1 MNVLNDTWRGLV
13 ERRLWPVALLLLAAA
28 ASIPF
33 LIAKDDPA
41 TPASVAAPA
50 ASAETGG
57 PAPSIVAVASTAQRE
72 IGRDVIG
79 SRKDPFRP
87 AVAAKKATAVETG
100 GAGGTAI
107 APVTEP
113 SSGGGG
119 GGGEAPAPS
128 TGGGMTP
135 TTPGV
140 GITPDPGKVYEIA
153 ALAVRFGETSGAREV
168 RTLRRLK
175 ALPSVA
181 EPVLIYLGLKRDDKT
196 AVFMVDSGA
205 VAHGEGHCQ
214 PSDQNCQT
222 IQIEVGETEFIDVA
236 DGDRTVR
243 YQLDVLKV
251 RRKRTTS
258 AAAARRARLATASG
272 GKTLLRE
279 RWNRLGRWRYNES
292 TGHVREIGDKA
303 YAEDLARAR
312 ARAAE

>member
-33 LIAKDDPA
+33 LIAKDDPPA
-41 TPASVAAPA
+41 PASVVAPA
-50 ASAETGG
+50 ASSETDG
-57 PAPSIVAVASTAQRE
+57 PAQSIVAVASSAQRE
-72 IGRDVIG
+72 VGRDVVG

-87 AVAAKKATAVETG
+87 AVAAKKAAPVQTSD
-100 GAGGTAI
+100 AGGTAT
-107 APVTEP
+107 APTTEP

-119 GGGEAPAPS
+119 SSAPAPS

-135 TTPGV
+135 TNPGI

-153 ALAVRFGETSGAREV
+153 ALAVRFGETTGGREV
-168 RTLRRLK
+168 TTLRRLK
-175 ALPSVA
+175 ALPSVS
-181 EPVLIYLGLKRDDKT
+181 EPVLIYLGLKRDNKT
-196 AVFMVDSGA
+196 AVFMVDNGA
-205 VAHGEGHCQ
+205 VVQGDGLCK
-214 PSDQNCQT
+214 PSFQNCQT

-236 DGDRTVR
+236 DGDQTVQ

-272 GKTLLRE
+272 GKTVLRE
-279 RWNRLGRWRYNES
+279 RWNRLGRWRYDES
-292 TGHVREIGDKA
+292 SGHVGEIGDKA
-303 YAEDLARAR
+303 YQADVARAS
-312 ARAAE
+312 ARAAAAE